1 MSVRDFLNVVNGNV
15 VIRKDIG
22 ISDLAVISSDNY
34 DANLFSNE
42 FLDAEVVSI
51 EPSSTATLIIRI
63 DFSKKGGVICEN

>member
-1 MSVRDFLNVVNGNV
+1 MTVREFLNVVDGNV
-15 VIRKDIG
+15 VIRKAIG

-63 DFSKKGGVICEN
+63 VDFSKKEGE

>member
-1 MSVRDFLNVVNGNV
+1 MTVRDFLNVVDGNV
-15 VIRKDIG
+15 VIRKAIG

-63 DFSKKGGVICEN
+63 VDFSKKEGE

>member
-1 MSVRDFLNVVNGNV
+1 MTVRDFLNVVDGNV
-15 VIRKDIG
+15 AIRKAIG

-42 FLDAEVVSI
+42 FLDTEVVSI

-63 DFSKKGGVICEN
+63 VDFSKKEGK

>member
-1 MSVRDFLNVVNGNV
+1 MTVRDFLNVVDGNV
-15 VIRKDIG
+15 VIRKAIS

-51 EPSSTATLIIRI
+51 KPSSTSTLIIRI
-63 DFSKKGGVICEN
+63 VDFSKKEGE

>member
-15 VIRKDIG
+15 VIRKAIG

-42 FLDAEVVSI
+42 FLDAEVISI

-63 DFSKKGGVICEN
+63 DFSKKEGE

>member
-15 VIRKDIG
+15 VIRKATG

-51 EPSSTATLIIRI
+51 KPSSTATLIIRI
-63 DFSKKGGVICEN
+63 VDFSKKEGE

>member
-1 MSVRDFLNVVNGNV
+1 MTVRDFLNVVDGNV
-15 VIRKDIG
+15 VIRKAIG

-51 EPSSTATLIIRI
+51 EPSSTTTLIIRI
-63 DFSKKGGVICEN
+63 VDFSKKEGE

>member
-15 VIRKDIG
+15 VIRKAIG
-22 ISDLAVISSDNY
+22 ISDLAVISSNNY

-51 EPSSTATLIIRI
+51 TPSSTATLIIRI
-63 DFSKKGGVICEN
+63 DFSKKEGE